1 MEGCGSWS
9 GAPTMEYTMRDRFLV
24 VGLGVALMMALSL
37 VRAEEPRA
45 GETTDTARIGKLID
59 QLGSDSFAD
68 REQARRDLEAIGVPA
83 LQGLRRAETKG
94 DLETSRRVA
103 ELIRTI
109 EETKLTAELLS
120 PKKVHLKLKD
130 VPVLQA
136 VEMLAKLSGY
146 AMRVDGD
153 RTLLTGKTVT
163 LDTGLV
169 TFWEA
174 VDRLGE
180 KAGLTEKSTIASI
193 PGDPNQD
200 GIVMDRSYSVP
211 VREAGPAAGRRPGKR
226 LPPPPPPLRLTP
238 LPAQLTDKESAEKQ
252 ASEKQKEAEA
262 PPPMVLPGVVI
273 LAPATAAKQHINY
286 AGATRMVLKQ
296 ARPSAAKP
304 QAMKHCDLV
313 LETIAEPR
321 LLVFATIGVPTI
333 ARAIDEHG
341 QALSFVIDPPSD
353 KPTVAPDP
361 INIGGIGE
369 WSDLMPSNRP
379 VPRGVTI
386 RLNPGTK
393 AAKRL
398 KELTG
403 SVTGQVLMPN
413 TTLATLDLKSAGK
426 YADIKGGGRLQVVKF
441 EKIGAP
447 GPEMCTLVY
456 SLDGLP
462 GGGNPNMMF
471 FRGNRQIVVNG
482 MPVAELLD
490 AKGKRLAVASG
501 PSLNQEQGPDGQVVK
516 TTVTMVFRRDPG
528 QGEPGRLVLTGMHT
542 ATIVVPFRFE
552 DVLLP

>member
-1 MEGCGSWS
+1 
-9 GAPTMEYTMRDRFLV
+9 MRHRFLV
-24 VGLGVALMMALSL
+24 IGLGVALMMALSL
-37 VRAEEPRA
+37 VRADEPRA
-45 GETTDTARIGKLID
+45 DDAAEIARIGKLID

-83 LQGLRRAETKG
+83 LKGLRRAETKG
-94 DLETSRRVA
+94 DLETARRVT

-109 EETKLTAELLS
+109 EEKKLTAELLT
-120 PKKVHLKLKD
+120 PKKVHLNLKD

-146 AMRVDGD
+146 AVRVDGD

-169 TFWEA
+169 PFWEA
-174 VDRLGE
+174 IDRLGE
-180 KAGLTEKSTIASI
+180 KAGLAEKSTIASI

-200 GIVMDRSYSVP
+200 TLMVMDRSYFGL
-211 VREAGPAAGRRPGKR
+211 VRDAGPAAGRRPGKR

-238 LPAQLTDKESAEKQ
+238 LPAQVTDKEAADKQ
-252 ASEKQKEAEA
+252 AALKQKEAEG
-262 PPPMVLPGVVI
+262 PPPMVIPGVVI
-273 LAPATAAKQHINY
+273 LAPGAAANQHINY
-286 AGATRMVLKQ
+286 AGAARLVLKH
-296 ARPSAAKP
+296 ARPSGAKP
-304 QAMKHCDLV
+304 KAAAKHCDLV

-321 LLVFATIGVPTI
+321 LLGFATVGVPTI

-341 QALSFVIDPPSD
+341 QALTFVIDPPSD
-353 KPTVAPDP
+353 KPPPTPDP
-361 INIGGIGE
+361 IIVGGLGE
-369 WSDLMPSNRP
+369 WSDLMPASRP
-379 VPRGVTI
+379 MPRGVTL
-386 RLNPGTK
+386 RFNTGVK

-413 TTLATLDLKSAGK
+413 TTLAALDLKSAGK
-426 YADIKGGGRLQVVKF
+426 NADIKGGGRLQVVKF
-441 EKIGAP
+441 DKIGTP
-447 GPEMCTLVY
+447 GMPEEVCTLVY

-471 FRGNRQIVVNG
+471 FRGNRQIIVNG

-490 AKGKRLAVASG
+490 AKGNRLAVASG

-516 TTVTMVFRRDPG
+516 TTVTMQFRRDPG

-552 DVLLP
+552 EVVLP